1 MVKQEI
7 VVIFLKLLLDKFRCV
22 CIVDKLLPLL
32 LSCLNKDSGKVQTI
46 AASALLGLVFNNQK
60 VYPQRMLINYIS
72 IWYLWTI
79 QIFVKH
85 VYCYT
90 VKNNYASIDIAGQ
103 SNDEECQFAAKI
115 ARNLIQPQQSP
126 INTRKMCARFDI
138 CAYYSV
144 RVNRLWYI

>member
-7 VVIFLKLLLDKFRCV
+7 VVIFFKLLLDKFRCV

-60 VYPQRMLINYIS
+60 VYPQRMLIILVFDIYGQFKF
-72 IWYLWTI
+72 LWSMCI
-79 QIFVKH
+79 
-85 VYCYT
+85 CCT
-90 VKNNYASIDIAGQ
+90 VKYNYASIDIAGQ

-144 RVNRLWYI
+144 RVNRL